1 MICDHCGRT
10 IRGTVQDPVY
20 SISAGVFHGNCMLKY
35 AASSPEKKKPD
46 GRLAAAKSRWAS
58 MTPEQ
63 RQEQVRKMQEGRKR
77 HGEGSDQ

>member
-1 MICDHCGRT
+1 MICDHCGRS
-10 IRGTVQDPVY
+10 IKGTVQDPVY
-20 SISAGVFHGNCMLKY
+20 SISAGVFHGDCML
-35 AASSPEKKKPD
+35 AQSAQSPREKKPD

-77 HGEGSDQ
+77 HDDDSDL